1 MRKIIKSLLEG
12 LFDDFGELFAVEDD
26 MESLEKITTYKINSL
41 MECNSIEDMN
51 TYIMEKMNLIDII
64 EQVSNIINQAGI
76 TRKAEED
83 LKSLKDEGK
92 INVDYY
98 GNSYYWYDG
107 EPELRVKV
115 YLFNDKGITLYFR
128 EKTDEIPGLVYRN
141 KPVTA
146 TCIYMTDENKDKSI
160 NLGYQIINRVAKTTS
175 RYGLAQTRYSKSQG
189 KYVPL
194 ETGDHPKLQQM
205 KKEYNAKL
213 WENMNDNIFDFL
225 QNQFNNILHTDKIF
239 AELEAPG
246 KVYKVVQKDYDRMEN
261 LFSDSSWK
269 QTKYN
274 QILTGFDKITNP
286 NKLIARIFAYFIAA
300 KNYKAQDQI
309 FQIDEN
315 LLLTYFFGHAIWSS
329 RRSNDLRTQL
339 ILKMK
344 KYPELHLKDIVVTYE
359 AYKDKF

>member
-1 MRKIIKSLLEG
+1 
-12 LFDDFGELFAVEDD
+12 
-26 MESLEKITTYKINSL
+26 
-41 MECNSIEDMN
+41 
-51 TYIMEKMNLIDII
+51 
-64 EQVSNIINQAGI
+64 
-76 TRKAEED
+76 
-83 LKSLKDEGK
+83 
-92 INVDYY
+92 
-98 GNSYYWYDG
+98 
-107 EPELRVKV
+107 
-115 YLFNDKGITLYFR
+115 
-128 EKTDEIPGLVYRN
+128 
-141 KPVTA
+141 
-146 TCIYMTDENKDKSI
+146 MTDENKDKSI

-309 FQIDEN
+309 FQI
-315 LLLTYFFGHAIWSS
+315 
-329 RRSNDLRTQL
+329 
-339 ILKMK
+339 
-344 KYPELHLKDIVVTYE
+344 
-359 AYKDKF
+359 